1 MPARCPSDCP
11 LVASAKDVAAF
22 NTHSPG
28 GGGSG
33 LAQQVFRS
41 PARIPASEAG
51 RKGLCAAPA
60 SEKRYSLSGIVDI
73 RIFYCSDGTVNG
85 QSVDRTPTP
94 QTRSPPPPA
103 NQPARAVPS

>member
-11 LVASAKDVAAF
+11 VVVTAKDAAAF

-60 SEKRYSLSGIVDI
+60 SEKRYSFYARGWVGSGVQPGVVT
-73 RIFYCSDGTVNG
+73 F
-85 QSVDRTPTP
+85 SVSWNLGGLCADMRLI
-94 QTRSPPPPA
+94 QRFA
-103 NQPARAVPS
+103 G

>member
-1 MPARCPSDCP
+1 V
-11 LVASAKDVAAF
+11 VASAKDAAAF

-60 SEKRYSLSGIVDI
+60 SEKRYSLSIVK
-73 RIFYCSDGTVNG
+73 G
-85 QSVDRTPTP
+85 QSQSKELPMMQNPD
-94 QTRSPPPPA
+94 
-103 NQPARAVPS
+103 